1 MIYDVRVKH
10 TQKKRNGDELMKYDV
25 IVVGA
30 GPSGSSAAYRLAK
43 DGFNTLLVE
52 RGRTP
57 GSKNMYGGRIY
68 SYPITKYFSEYKDQV
83 PIERHVTKER
93 ISFLSEKS
101 AFNIEFENPK
111 INGFSAGGFTAVRA
125 KFDKWISEKA
135 EEAGATL
142 ITGIKIDNV
151 IREDGIVKG
160 IQAGSDKIYSDV
172 VIAAD
177 GITSQ
182 IAKDLGLRGDWN
194 PNQIAVGIKETI
206 QLPKNVINDRFNLLD
221 EEGMAN
227 VFVGDLTEGI
237 MGGGFLYTNKE
248 NISLGIVVRSD
259 DLTKRKVHIDTLL
272 QRFKSHPTVHKL
284 IKEGKP
290 QEYSTHMIP
299 DAGVSMMPKLYDNGI
314 MLVGDAAGFLI
325 NNGYTYRGVDLAME
339 SGIAA
344 AETYNRIKKQNM
356 FSNSELKLYEK
367 ILNDK
372 GLLKDMRRFRNTPKY
387 LDNRRLYTTYP
398 DLICSIAEDMYTVQ
412 GFGKEKMFKTVRQ
425 QIKKKTSIFN
435 LTKDLIST
443 LNNM

>member
-1 MIYDVRVKH
+1 MPLRHQTLKH
-10 TQKKRNGDELMKYDV
+10 YHYVLHWHTSSNYVFHTVNDSSYLGNFSALNNHTVEH
-25 IVVGA
+25 VV
-30 GPSGSSAAYRLAK
+30 
-43 DGFNTLLVE
+43 T
-52 RGRTP
+52 
-57 GSKNMYGGRIY
+57 
-68 SYPITKYFSEYKDQV
+68 
-83 PIERHVTKER
+83 HVTKER

-284 IKEGKP
+284 IKEGKT

-314 MLVGDAAGFLI
+314 MLEDNFPMRMKNINMNYLFLI
-325 NNGYTYRGVDLAME
+325 
-339 SGIAA
+339 
-344 AETYNRIKKQNM
+344 
-356 FSNSELKLYEK
+356 
-367 ILNDK
+367 
-372 GLLKDMRRFRNTPKY
+372 
-387 LDNRRLYTTYP
+387 
-398 DLICSIAEDMYTVQ
+398 
-412 GFGKEKMFKTVRQ
+412 
-425 QIKKKTSIFN
+425 
-435 LTKDLIST
+435 
-443 LNNM
+443 